1 MALRVVTNKR
11 LDMNDVEW
19 EMYQN
24 IVKSY
29 TTSTNKGED
38 LFLDLFETDGAGVI
52 TVLRPPSARRTTLEI
67 FLFLMALMQGQHLR
81 RVHEEVA
88 DIVGQMKTK
97 MTEIDQKLSKLK

>member
-1 MALRVVTNKR
+1 MALKVITNKR
-11 LDMNDVEW
+11 VDMNDVEW

-67 FLFLMALMQGQHLR
+67 FLFLMSLMQAQHLR
-81 RVHEEVA
+81 RMQ
-88 DIVGQMKTK
+88 DQ
-97 MTEIDQKLSKLK
+97 IDDMCSQVKEKLKSL